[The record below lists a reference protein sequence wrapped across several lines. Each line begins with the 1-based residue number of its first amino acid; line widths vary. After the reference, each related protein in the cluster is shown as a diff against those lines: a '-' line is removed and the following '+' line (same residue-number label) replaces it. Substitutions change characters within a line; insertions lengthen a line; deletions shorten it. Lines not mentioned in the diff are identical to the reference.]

1 MFSGL
6 LGYGLGSGD
15 ATAQPGD
22 LRGDGGVTLPCG
34 AEAAS
39 PPSTH
44 GRASRGWRGSEAG
57 RREGSGGG
65 CPPFSDDGGH
75 FCAGSGGGV
84 PSLSA
89 VWRLVLRSPRG
100 LAFRTAVSLSSCC
113 VFPLCLP
120 AGFSLI
126 PGLRGSPRVWAQPH
140 PSCAVSAQAPYAVDA
155 ARSSRPVLFC
165 LASCRGRC
173 PCRSCR
179 REGTWSASA
188 AAWHTASS

>member
-1 MFSGL
+1 MGARATLCLRSCPSSTQLTGDAQLSLQTPNAEKGEAGPAEVSQVFSGL

-57 RREGSGGG
+57 RGEGSGGG
-65 CPPFSDDGGH
+65 CPPFRDVGGH

-113 VFPLCLP
+113 VFPL
-120 AGFSLI
+120 
-126 PGLRGSPRVWAQPH
+126 
-140 PSCAVSAQAPYAVDA
+140 VS
-155 ARSSRPVLFC
+155 R
-165 LASCRGRC
+165 
-173 PCRSCR
+173 
-179 REGTWSASA
+179 
-188 AAWHTASS
+188 